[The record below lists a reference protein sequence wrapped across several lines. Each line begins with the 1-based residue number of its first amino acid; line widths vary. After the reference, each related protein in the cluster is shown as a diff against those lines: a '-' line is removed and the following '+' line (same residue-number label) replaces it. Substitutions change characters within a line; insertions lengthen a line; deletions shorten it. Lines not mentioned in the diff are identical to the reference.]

1 MSRYLFADAIVRL
14 ASTTLSG
21 TEGDSVD
28 VCVEA
33 GLSTPVGTFE
43 TNLVVQLS
51 ATPGTAGDL
60 SDRGLIVNV
69 DLLYMLSCQ

>member
-1 MSRYLFADAIVRL
+1 M
-14 ASTTLSG
+14 
-21 TEGDSVD
+21 
-28 VCVEA
+28 CVEA
-33 GLSTPVGTFE
+33 VLSTPVGTFE

-69 DLLYMLSCQ
+69 DLLYMFSCQ

>member
-1 MSRYLFADAIVRL
+1 MSMNLFADAIVQL
-14 ASTTLSG
+14 ASTTFSG

-33 GLSTPVGTFE
+33 VLSTPVGTFE

-51 ATPGTAGDL
+51 VTPGTAGDL
-60 SDRGLIVNV
+60 SERDLIVNV
-69 DLLYMLSCQ
+69 DLLYMFSCQ

>member
-1 MSRYLFADAIVRL
+1 MSMYLFADAIVQL
-14 ASTTLSG
+14 ASTTFSG

-33 GLSTPVGTFE
+33 VLSTPVGTFE

-51 ATPGTAGDL
+51 VTPGTAGDL
-60 SDRGLIVNV
+60 SERDLTVNV